1 VTLAVP
7 HEDYLDAV
15 VERLGAQLGSDLHAV
30 VLGGSAALGAYEP
43 GRSDLDVIAVCAR
56 PLARPA
62 ARDLAGALSHRA
74 LPCPARR
81 LELVVMTRA
90 SAAGDA
96 EADAFELNL
105 NTGADGPDHVGLDP
119 AGEAAHWFVVDRSL
133 ARARGRTL
141 FGPPPREVLAPVPRG
156 EVLAALGD
164 SLDWHEAHE
173 PASPDSVLNACRAWR
188 WTRTGRW
195 TSKRAAAK
203 WARGRI
209 SDPAAIDGALAAR
222 AAGEA
227 LDPGTVA
234 DFLEAVHAV
243 LAAAR
248 P

>member
-1 VTLAVP
+1 LSLP
-7 HEDYLDAV
+7 HGTYLDGV
-15 VERLGAQLGSDLHAV
+15 VERLSESLGSELHAV

-56 PLARPA
+56 PLARTRA
-62 ARDLAGALSHRA
+62 LELARSLSHRA

-90 SAAGDA
+90 AAAGDPA
-96 EADAFELNL
+96 ASAFELNL
-105 NTGADGPDHVGLDP
+105 NTGADGSDHAGLDP
-119 AGEAAHWFVVDRSL
+119 AAEAAHWFVVDRSI
-133 ARARGRTL
+133 ARARGRAL
-141 FGPPPREVLAPVPRG
+141 FGPAPRDVLAPVPRG

-164 SLDWHEAHE
+164 SLDWHAAHE
-173 PASPDSVLNACRAWR
+173 PASPNGVLNACRAWR

-195 TSKRAAAK
+195 TSKPAAAD
-203 WARGRI
+203 WARERM
-209 SDPAAIDGALAAR
+209 SDPAAIDAALAAR
-222 AAGEA
+222 PTGEA

-234 DFLEAVHAV
+234 GFVDAVRAV